1 MKKSFE
7 AGGSSNPSDKNQ
19 GRAGE
24 FSRMLAEAQQGKDLQ
39 KRPEVLSRRHPETPD
54 HSSAETV
61 VGLRL
66 LLNDLQGS
74 SSQDSN
80 KHKTREYYLDDFL
93 SKRLKAVNQNLD
105 PSEQR
110 NSQEIQG
117 ANLSDDDSK
126 LEYVKNTP
134 TELKWDI
141 FLKSFLSE
149 NFLYIYE
156 NKHDR
161 CAAIEFLEKECSQSK
176 EYNQLVT
183 QKFVE
188 KLTDV
193 RLEKDDDSRDIRLRM
208 ISAVGRLGDKSVVP
222 ELLNKL
228 SSRRIHWSSY
238 EEAAIAGVAVML
250 DPQLAVTKLLEK
262 LSDGSLPNSKRTIMA
277 FAIGM
282 SKDRSAVSKLH
293 LIRSSPNID
302 RNLHEAITSAIEMLE
317 SPSFGSELVKAISGK
332 RIDKVAVSWALPH
345 MAGKLG
351 DISVAQE
358 LVNVLPRCELSG
370 IPIAVREIGSKL
382 SDPKKI
388 KELAD
393 KLLSGAENFHGIAL
407 IKEISKALGELGKK
421 LKTEKDV
428 KELSNKLV
436 AMLVD
441 ERTPQEATPSIAN
454 AMFDLELHLA
464 EPDPYKRFLNLGE
477 GRKNACKKVKEKL
490 LKYKQEFAK
499 EGKDINE
506 FYEMLSKVAF
516 SNDIRTAM
524 QIRVFLPIMKTAGPS
539 FAPKLEE
546 LSAIQGQVDRRGVRT
561 EKGWFMT
568 KEEHERMLQFAH
580 DLRNYPSS
588 NGREPSPKVG

>member
-7 AGGSSNPSDKNQ
+7 AGGSRNPSDKNQ

-39 KRPEVLSRRHPETPD
+39 
-54 HSSAETV
+54 
-61 VGLRL
+61 
-66 LLNDLQGS
+66 GS
-74 SSQDSN
+74 PSPQDSN

-93 SKRLKAVNQNLD
+93 SKRLKAVSQNLD

-149 NFLYIYE
+149 NFLDIYE

-176 EYNQLVT
+176 EYSQLVA

-193 RLEKDDDSRDIRLRM
+193 RLEKDDDRRDIRLRM

-228 SSRRIHWSSY
+228 SSQRTHWSLN

-250 DPQLAVTKLLEK
+250 DPQLAVPKLLEK

-282 SKDRSAVSKLH
+282 SKDRSAVSTLDS
-293 LIRSSPNID
+293 IRHS
-302 RNLHEAITSAIEMLE
+302 NLNTTNENLSQAITSAIEMLE
-317 SPSFGSELVKAISGK
+317 SPSVVPGLIKAISDQ

-358 LVNVLPRCELSG
+358 LVNILPRCELSG

-393 KLLSGAENFHGIAL
+393 KLLNGAENFHGIEL
-407 IKEISKALGELGKK
+407 TKEISKALGELGKK

-436 AMLVD
+436 AKLFD
-441 ERTPQEATPSIAN
+441 KQTPQEATPSIAN
-454 AMFDLELHLA
+454 AVFDLELHLA
-464 EPDPYKRFLNLGE
+464 EPDPYKRFFNLEE
-477 GRKNACKKVKEKL
+477 GRKNACKKIKEKL

-499 EGKDINE
+499 EGKDISE

-524 QIRVFLPIMKTAGPS
+524 RIQVFRPIMKTAGPS

-568 KEEHERMLQFAH
+568 KEEHERILQFAH
-580 DLRNYPSS
+580 DLRDYPSS
-588 NGREPSPKVG
+588 NAENLPPK

>member
-7 AGGSSNPSDKNQ
+7 AGGSRNPSDKNQ

-39 KRPEVLSRRHPETPD
+39 
-54 HSSAETV
+54 
-61 VGLRL
+61 
-66 LLNDLQGS
+66 GS
-74 SSQDSN
+74 PSPQDSN

-93 SKRLKAVNQNLD
+93 SKRLKAVSQNLD

-126 LEYVKNTP
+126 LESVKNTP

-149 NFLYIYE
+149 NFLDIYE

-176 EYNQLVT
+176 EYSQLVA

-193 RLEKDDDSRDIRLRM
+193 RLEKDDDRRDIRLRM

-228 SSRRIHWSSY
+228 SSQRTHWSLN

-250 DPQLAVTKLLEK
+250 DPQLAVPKLLEK

-282 SKDRSAVSKLH
+282 SKDRSAVSTLDS
-293 LIRSSPNID
+293 IRHS
-302 RNLHEAITSAIEMLE
+302 NLNTTNENLSQAITSAIEMLE
-317 SPSFGSELVKAISGK
+317 SPSVVPGLIKAISDQ

-358 LVNVLPRCELSG
+358 LVNILPRCELSG

-393 KLLSGAENFHGIAL
+393 KLLNGAENFHGIEL

-436 AMLVD
+436 AKLFD
-441 ERTPQEATPSIAN
+441 KQTPQEATPSIAN
-454 AMFDLELHLA
+454 AVFDLELHLA
-464 EPDPYKRFLNLGE
+464 EPDPYKRFFNLEE
-477 GRKNACKKVKEKL
+477 GRKNACKKIKEKL

-499 EGKDINE
+499 EGKDISE

-516 SNDIRTAM
+516 SHDIRTAM
-524 QIRVFLPIMKTAGPS
+524 RIRVFLPIMKTAGPS

-568 KEEHERMLQFAH
+568 KEEHERILQFAH
-580 DLRNYPSS
+580 DLRDYPSS
-588 NGREPSPKVG
+588 NAENLPPK

>member
-7 AGGSSNPSDKNQ
+7 AGGSRNPSDKNQ

-39 KRPEVLSRRHPETPD
+39 
-54 HSSAETV
+54 
-61 VGLRL
+61 
-66 LLNDLQGS
+66 GS
-74 SSQDSN
+74 PSPQDSN

-93 SKRLKAVNQNLD
+93 SKRLKAVSQNLD

-149 NFLYIYE
+149 NFLDIYE

-176 EYNQLVT
+176 EYSQLVA

-193 RLEKDDDSRDIRLRM
+193 RLEKDDDRRDIRLRM

-228 SSRRIHWSSY
+228 SSQRTHWSLN

-250 DPQLAVTKLLEK
+250 DPQLAVPKLLEK

-282 SKDRSAVSKLH
+282 SKDRSAVSTLDS
-293 LIRSSPNID
+293 IRHS
-302 RNLHEAITSAIEMLE
+302 NLNTTNENLSQAITSAIEMLE
-317 SPSFGSELVKAISGK
+317 SPSVVPGLIKAISDQ

-358 LVNVLPRCELSG
+358 LVNILPRCELSG

-393 KLLSGAENFHGIAL
+393 KLLNGAENFHGIEL
-407 IKEISKALGELGKK
+407 TKEISKALGELGKK

-436 AMLVD
+436 AKLFD
-441 ERTPQEATPSIAN
+441 KQTPQEATPSIAN
-454 AMFDLELHLA
+454 AVFDLELHLA
-464 EPDPYKRFLNLGE
+464 EPDPYKRFFNLEE
-477 GRKNACKKVKEKL
+477 GRKNACKKIKEKL

-524 QIRVFLPIMKTAGPS
+524 RIRVFLPIMKTAGPS

-568 KEEHERMLQFAH
+568 KEEHERILQFAH
-580 DLRNYPSS
+580 DLRDYPSS
-588 NGREPSPKVG
+588 NAENLPPK